1 MDKPLTIQIPEDL
14 EQQLIVRATD
24 LNVSLETLILESL
37 LQVVQSPDLDDTP
50 KEEVLASL
58 HRAFEDIEAGRVI
71 PLEELWDSLDDR
83 LT

>member
-37 LQVVQSPDLDDTP
+37 LQVVQSPDPNDTP
-50 KEEVLASL
+50 KEEILASL

-71 PLEELWDSLDDR
+71 LLEEL
-83 LT
+83 

>member
-1 MDKPLTIQIPEDL
+1 VP
-14 EQQLIVRATD
+14 RD